1 MLETAEH
8 HSSGNAGPRPAAP
21 FYLVGATGVGKSSIA
36 LALAERCGGEIVNAD
51 AYQLYDGLDIV
62 TAKPNQ
68 ADRARVPHHLY
79 GIFPTSE
86 HIDAAKYERL
96 GRATIA
102 EILDRRRLPLVVGG
116 SGLYV
121 KALTHG
127 MSPLPRS
134 EPVLRAE
141 LEARSDE
148 ELIAQFE
155 SLDPAG
161 AATTNLKNRR
171 YVIRALEICLL
182 GGRPMSEQKTAW
194 QSEPLAYRG
203 VLIQRDR
210 AELYERINA
219 RTQMMVAAGLLDE
232 VRALD
237 GLSETAEKAIGIRE
251 VQSHLRGEINLATCI
266 DKIQQ
271 ATRRYAKR
279 QINWFSREPGFTS
292 ICITSADDPNSAVD
306 RILDAFPDL

>member
-1 MLETAEH
+1 M
-8 HSSGNAGPRPAAP
+8 
-21 FYLVGATGVGKSSIA
+21 
-36 LALAERCGGEIVNAD
+36 
-51 AYQLYDGLDIV
+51 
-62 TAKPNQ
+62 
-68 ADRARVPHHLY
+68 PHHLY

-102 EILDRRRLPLVVGG
+102 EILDRRGLPLVVGG

-121 KALTHG
+121 KSLTHG
-127 MSPLPRS
+127 ISPLPRS

-141 LEARSDE
+141 LEARSDA

-194 QSEPLAYRG
+194 QSEPQAYRG
-203 VLIQRDR
+203 VLIERDR

-219 RTQMMVAAGLLDE
+219 RTQTMVAAGL
-232 VRALD
+232 
-237 GLSETAEKAIGIRE
+237 
-251 VQSHLRGEINLATCI
+251 
-266 DKIQQ
+266 
-271 ATRRYAKR
+271 TR
-279 QINWFSREPGFTS
+279 
-292 ICITSADDPNSAVD
+292 
-306 RILDAFPDL
+306 